1 MLKYGIWLAALML
14 GHPMA
19 TGEQRRLPE
28 QSKANPKVAVR
39 RLAGSH
45 RSKAGFEDAEGR
57 GDARYEDL

>member
-28 QSKANPKVAVR
+28 QSKANPKVAVQQ
-39 RLAGSH
+39 LAGSH
-45 RSKAGFEDAEGR
+45 RSKAGFEDAEG
-57 GDARYEDL
+57 